1 MWAAEMTES
10 TGIKAW
16 ITNSQI
22 VHAVAEFDTPT
33 HFERREVVMPVF
45 AHEPTVSRAPTGEW
59 VMYFTTDF
67 GEGKLQYYLS
77 LCFSCSRFLS
87 LPLSLLSLFF
97 SSIFLSRACALLVA
111 LLFSTISR
119 ASLTPITST
128 IIVVPGSQCGV
139 PCTCGHN
146 GTSCLQ
152 CPNDQQCDPVGGT
165 QSPLATRM
173 SFSNSTEG
181 PWSTPVLVP
190 GAGLSDT
197 NCACASKCF
206 IL

>member
-67 GEGKLQYYLS
+67 GEGKLQYYLTS
-77 LCFSCSRFLS
+77 LSRAIAS
-87 LPLSLLSLFF
+87 SLSLFLFSLSSSLPSFSLARALYSLPF
-97 SSIFLSRACALLVA
+97 SSPRFLEPHS
-111 LLFSTISR
+111 
-119 ASLTPITST
+119 P
-128 IIVVPGSQCGV
+128 P
-139 PCTCGHN
+139 
-146 GTSCLQ
+146 
-152 CPNDQQCDPVGGT
+152 
-165 QSPLATRM
+165 SPLLL
-173 SFSNSTEG
+173 
-181 PWSTPVLVP
+181 P
-190 GAGLSDT
+190 
-197 NCACASKCF
+197 
-206 IL
+206 

>member
-77 LCFSCSRFLS
+77 LFFLVLS
-87 LPLSLLSLFF
+87 LPLSLSFSSLSLPL
-97 SSIFLSRACALLVA
+97 SHLSLSRVRSPRCPSLLHDY
-111 LLFSTISR
+111 S
-119 ASLTPITST
+119 SLTHPHHLYYYRSPRQPMWRAMHLRSQRHLVLAVPERSAVRPCRRHPVAARYADELQQQHGGP
-128 IIVVPGSQCGV
+128 VVHAGPCARCRSQ
-139 PCTCGHN
+139 
-146 GTSCLQ
+146 
-152 CPNDQQCDPVGGT
+152 
-165 QSPLATRM
+165 
-173 SFSNSTEG
+173 
-181 PWSTPVLVP
+181 
-190 GAGLSDT
+190 
-197 NCACASKCF
+197 
-206 IL
+206 